1 MNPLLYGLIV
11 ACIGLVVVFFGLILL
26 SALINLMT
34 AILNTKAAPA
44 QKPSAPVVAA
54 APVAPVAP
62 VEAEPV
68 AAVQDDSE
76 IVAAIMAAVNCM
88 YEGTGKRPVVRAVRR
103 SSANWKHAYM

>member
-26 SALINLMT
+26 IAIIKLMT
-34 AILNTKAAPA
+34 VILNRKEPAAKPA
-44 QKPSAPVVAA
+44 EPVVAVP
-54 APVAPVAP
+54 APAPAP
-62 VEAEPV
+62 VEAAPAEP
-68 AAVQDDSE
+68 VQDDSE
-76 IVAAIMAAVNCM
+76 IVAAIMAAINCM

>member
-26 SALINLMT
+26 IAIIKLMT
-34 AILNTKAAPA
+34 VILNRKEPAP
-44 QKPSAPVVAA
+44 KPAEPVVAA
-54 APVAPVAP
+54 PAPAP
-62 VEAEPV
+62 VEVAPAEP
-68 AAVQDDSE
+68 AQDDAE
-76 IVAAIMAAVNCM
+76 IVAAIMAAINCM